1 MRATHNL
8 FLKKNINL
16 TQPIANVGSGKKSEY
31 TKYICKDDTEI
42 SGGKR
47 NILQYGSS

>member
-16 TQPIANVGSGKKSEY
+16 TQQIANIGSGKKSEY
-31 TKYICKDDTEI
+31 TKYICKYD
-42 SGGKR
+42 
-47 NILQYGSS
+47 ILIKNYDFFN